1 MNLGVLEGGAGRGG
15 GSFVGYLGLEEGI
28 CCTSLGVRGRGGAP
42 AEGVV
47 RYGIAGGMD
56 GSCGIA
62 AGMEAKSEAVV
73 AAKRIADVVVMN
85 NSSAIVDGE

>member
-1 MNLGVLEGGAGRGG
+1 MEGVVDRGG
-15 GSFVGYLGLEEGI
+15 RSFVGYLGLGEGI
-28 CCTSLGVRGRGGAP
+28 CCMMLAVGGRGGAP

-47 RYGIAGGMD
+47 RYDIAGGMD
-56 GSCGIA
+56 GSWGIA

-85 NSSAIVDGE
+85 NSPAIVDGE

>member
-1 MNLGVLEGGAGRGG
+1 VLEAGACRGD
-15 GSFVGYLGLEEGI
+15 GSFVGYLGLEEEI
-28 CCTSLGVRGRGGAP
+28 CCMLLGIRGRGGAP
-42 AEGVV
+42 AEAVV

-56 GSCGIA
+56 GSWGIA

-85 NSSAIVDGE
+85 SSPAIVDGE